1 LSIKS
6 LAGQTIYYGF
16 SNIASKLLNYFLT
29 PLYLE
34 LMTQAAYGEMST
46 VYAYVPFMNI
56 VLTYGMETAFFRF
69 AKKENNQSVLSVS
82 TFSLLFTTIGI
93 TILLLLLR
101 GPVVNSYVGE
111 LGGLKGHAGFYTA
124 VVMIMAFDA
133 LTAIPFA
140 QLRLENKPVRYAFIR
155 ITGILTTIGF
165 NVFFLVLVPKLRA
178 AGWQWLPLVD
188 KNDQVGFIYI
198 SNMLGSA
205 VTLLLFVPQLLRIKW
220 EFDTKIWR
228 QMLNYAVPLIIVG
241 MAGMVNETFDRAWF
255 LPQFLPGHDMD
266 IKKQLIGIYAANY
279 KLAIL
284 ITMFIQA
291 FKLGAEPFFFK
302 QAEGLNPQKLYA
314 RIMKLFVVLLCC
326 MFLFVSLY
334 LNVWK
339 IFLRKPVYYPGM
351 KIVPV
356 LLLANMFLGI
366 YYNLTIWFKL
376 TDRTR
381 TGAIITII
389 TAVMAFLL
397 NWWWIP
403 RMGYFGAA
411 LATMVCYFIQM
422 AVCYA
427 LGQKYYP
434 VPYHLPRIITYIVT
448 AVLTYYCFD
457 FLNRTLISPN
467 DVYALKPLSLIVAT
481 LFFGAYIWFMLKME
495 KKEFARLP
503 FIGSFVSR
511 L

>member
-16 SNIASKLLNYFLT
+16 SNIASKLLTYFLT

-34 LMTQAAYGEMST
+34 MMTQAAYGEMST
-46 VYAYVPFMNI
+46 VYAYIPFMNI
-56 VLTYGMETAFFRF
+56 ILTYGMETAFFRF
-69 AKKENNQSVLSVS
+69 AKKENSQTVLSVS
-82 TFSLLFTTIGI
+82 TLSLLFTTIGI
-93 TILLLLLR
+93 TILLLLLQ
-101 GPVVNSYVGE
+101 GTVTNSYVGE
-111 LGGLKGHAGFYTA
+111 LGGLKGHTWFYIS
-124 VVMIMAFDA
+124 VVLIMACDA

-140 QLRLENKPVRYAFIR
+140 QLRLENRPVRYAVIR
-155 ITGILTTIGF
+155 IAGILTTIFF
-165 NVFFLVLVPKLRA
+165 NVFFLVFVPKLRA
-178 AGWQWLPLVD
+178 AGWHWLPVVD
-188 KNDQVGFIYI
+188 KNDQVGFIYL
-198 SNMLGSA
+198 SGLMGSA
-205 VTLLLFVPQLLRIKW
+205 VTLVLFLPQLLKIRW
-220 EFDTKIWR
+220 VFDTKLWR
-228 QMLNYAVPLIIVG
+228 QMLTYAAPLIIVG

-255 LPQFLPGHDMD
+255 LPKFLPGNNMD
-266 IKKQLIGIYAANY
+266 IKKELIGIYAANY

-302 QAEGLNPQKLYA
+302 QAEGVNPQKMYA

-339 IFLRKPVYYPGM
+339 IFLRRPVYYPGM
-351 KIVPV
+351 SIVPV

-381 TGAIITII
+381 MGAIITIT
-389 TAVMAFLL
+389 TAVLAFLL

-411 LATMVCYFIQM
+411 LATMVCYFVQM
-422 AVCYA
+422 TVCYV

-457 FLNRTLISPN
+457 FLNRTLISPG
-467 DVYALKPLSLIVAT
+467 DIYALKPMSLIVAT

-495 KKEFARLP
+495 KKEFVRLP
-503 FIGSFVSR
+503 FIGKFISWI
-511 L
+511 